1 MPEVSIIIPVYN
13 AEEFLAKCVMSALD
27 QTISNIEVILV
38 NDGSTDRSLQM
49 CYEFSAKDK
58 RVKVID
64 KQNEGVSEA
73 RNCGI
78 EHASG
83 TYLMFLDADDW
94 LSHDALERCMPYT
107 PEYDIVRFSSYA
119 VHNDKL
125 RKFKLGNKTQRRD
138 IIGDIIARKTIVACW
153 GAIIRKSLFIEN
165 GIRFDKS
172 LNIGEDWL
180 VTAQLTKNS
189 NRIKLLPEVFCYYYN
204 RTNAGSC
211 TANMQREKILKQF
224 EVYDRL
230 RDMFP
235 KVYESE
241 FSFTKCL
248 ITKELID
255 NCGHDAAMHLL
266 ESRGKKINFSNV
278 CSFAL
283 STASLRKKAVLFKH
297 WLSRKYNRN
306 KI

>member
-189 NRIKLLPEVFCYYYN
+189 NRIKLLPDVFCYYYN

-224 EVYDRL
+224 EVYDKL
-230 RDMFP
+230 HDMFP
-235 KVYESE
+235 KGYESE